1 MADLA
6 PNTTLRVQQPSITI
20 KMALIEGLAGAPGRG
35 ITSLTRTS
43 GTGTPGTTDTYTV
56 TYNDATTSTFTVT
69 NGTDGRSITN
79 VARTSGDG
87 SAGSLDTYTIT
98 YSTGSPSTFQVRN
111 GANGAAGRGITSI
124 ARTAGSGAAGTTDTY
139 TVTFT
144 DATTTTYTVTN
155 GANGADGR
163 GFTPR
168 GAWVSGTTYAVDDI
182 VTSAGSTYRRKTA
195 GAGTTAPVDGATWDL
210 WAAKGADA
218 AAGSGGGA
226 LLGSVRYEPT
236 TATVSSSTSTSAAN
250 VDANLLVS
258 GIVVPSTGRV
268 RVHLGAQ
275 ANASAAGGAYGWS
288 VMTSGSAEVANTFR
302 VLAPTTTYTRYE
314 VDIIVTGL
322 TAGATVTL
330 YWGHR
335 YGFSAATGR
344 AAYGGATSPYYGAAT
359 MEVYAA

>member
-1 MADLA
+1 
-6 PNTTLRVQQPSITI
+6 
-20 KMALIEGLAGAPGRG
+20 MALVEGLAGAPGRG
-35 ITSLTRTS
+35 ITSLARTS
-43 GTGTPGTTDTYTV
+43 GTGAPGTTDTYTV

-144 DATTTTYTVTN
+144 DATTTTFTVTN

-195 GAGTTAPVDGATWDL
+195 GAGTTAPVDGATWEL

-226 LLGSVRYEPT
+226 LLGSAVNYNPSS
-236 TATVSSSTSTSAAN
+236 ASVSSSNSTTASA
-250 VDANLLVS
+250 VDSANLLVS

-288 VMTSGSAEVANTFR
+288 IMSSTSTEIANTLR
-302 VLAPTTTYTRYE
+302 VLAPSTTYTRYDA
-314 VDIIVTGL
+314 DIIVTGL
-322 TAGATVTL
+322 TAGATITL

-335 YGFSAATGR
+335 FAGSVATGR
-344 AAYGGATSPYYGAAT
+344 TAYGGNTGTYYGPAT

>member
-1 MADLA
+1 MVDLA
-6 PNTTLRVQQPSITI
+6 QNTTLRVQQPSITFE
-20 KMALIEGLAGAPGRG
+20 MALIEGMAGAPGRG

-43 GTGTPGTTDTYTV
+43 GTGAPGTSDTYTV
-56 TYNDATTSTFTVT
+56 TYNDATTSTFTIA
-69 NGTDGRSITN
+69 NGADGRSITN

-124 ARTAGSGAAGTTDTY
+124 ARTAGNGAAGTTDTY

-144 DATTTTYTVTN
+144 DATTTTFTVTN
-155 GANGADGR
+155 GANGAAGR

-182 VTSAGSTYRRKTA
+182 VTSAGSTYRSVTA
-195 GAGTTAPVDGATWDL
+195 GAGTTAPVDGATWEL

-236 TATVSSSTSTSAAN
+236 GTVATSTSTSASN
-250 VDANLLVS
+250 VDSGNLLVS
-258 GIVVPSTGRV
+258 GIVVPTTGRV

-275 ANASAAGGAYGWS
+275 ANASAAGGSYGWS
-288 VMTSGSAEVANTFR
+288 IMTSGSTEVANTLR
-302 VLAPTTTYTRYE
+302 VLAPATAYTRYE
-314 VDIIVTGL
+314 ADIIVTGL

-335 YGFSAATGR
+335 FATAAATGR
-344 AAYGGATSPYYGAAT
+344 TAYGVGSPYYGPAT